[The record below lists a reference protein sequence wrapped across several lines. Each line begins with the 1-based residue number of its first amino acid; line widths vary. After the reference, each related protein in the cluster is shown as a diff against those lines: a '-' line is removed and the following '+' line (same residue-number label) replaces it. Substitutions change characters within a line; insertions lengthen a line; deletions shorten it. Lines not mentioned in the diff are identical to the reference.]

1 MHHPHLPHRICA
13 GQRTSNLRVKPLRL
27 SATRHDGSLKT
38 LISMKKRASIA
49 SLTAAALLWM
59 PVHAHA
65 ACDGC
70 VVNAVQS
77 ASSAVVNAIQRQAE
91 RERVA
96 RETELPIDACGAS
109 GSNYAA
115 SAVRHTQMAASRY
128 RRGGASTSN
137 RALNVAL
144 NQPAPAIDASR
155 QTTATIHLA
164 HYCSAIEAKLGYCT
178 ASTLPDGDTDAASL
192 FTGAGKPEKPA
203 DLSVI
208 PEQIDAARA
217 YARLALD
224 PNPPQH
230 ITSEQARTEKGRLYL
245 AMQKAYQTSISS
257 SEKAMFDE
265 IASHTPFPGSA
276 QLIREIKQS
285 DAAARYFDAT
295 ASRTAKRTGAM
306 SLSEL
311 PDFEAGRRWRNP
323 YWIVEMAAQA
333 DPVQLAR
340 EQLFTTAFIAELQY
354 QRLQK
359 SKHIEVLLGQIL
371 ALLTR
376 TMEQP
381 KIEAQRLQLRSRD
394 AP

>member
-1 MHHPHLPHRICA
+1 
-13 GQRTSNLRVKPLRL
+13 
-27 SATRHDGSLKT
+27 
-38 LISMKKRASIA
+38 
-49 SLTAAALLWM
+49 
-59 PVHAHA
+59 
-65 ACDGC
+65 
-70 VVNAVQS
+70 
-77 ASSAVVNAIQRQAE
+77 
-91 RERVA
+91 
-96 RETELPIDACGAS
+96 
-109 GSNYAA
+109 
-115 SAVRHTQMAASRY
+115 
-128 RRGGASTSN
+128 
-137 RALNVAL
+137 
-144 NQPAPAIDASR
+144 
-155 QTTATIHLA
+155 
-164 HYCSAIEAKLGYCT
+164 
-178 ASTLPDGDTDAASL
+178 
-192 FTGAGKPEKPA
+192 
-203 DLSVI
+203 
-208 PEQIDAARA
+208 
-217 YARLALD
+217 
-224 PNPPQH
+224 
-230 ITSEQARTEKGRLYL
+230 
-245 AMQKAYQTSISS
+245 MQKAYQTSISS

-311 PDFEAGRRWRNP
+311 QDFEAGRRWRNP